1 MVICVCWL
9 HLMFCRFYLSLSLS
23 FCAHSHSSLDCAAY
37 SVRPDLR
44 SRVLSFWGVCVCV
57 YVDGRVLEPSPMIS
71 STCFARARTR
81 PAIFM
86 CERLTASQPPRWC
99 ELRFDNHHGFINI
112 LVAYCMRLGPSSIEH
127 GTPEITNA
135 PNDLRLCLALHFGGR
150 TRYEVSD
157 SYACAGIN
165 ERSGP
170 GIGRQ

>member
-1 MVICVCWL
+1 MCAGSIWCSVVFI
-9 HLMFCRFYLSLSLS
+9 SLSLS
-23 FCAHSHSSLDCAAY
+23 RFALTRIHLWTAPRIRFGRTFA
-37 SVRPDLR
+37 RE
-44 SRVLSFWGVCVCV
+44 FWASEVCVCV